1 MRLVGIDAETYYCT
15 ASKFSLS
22 SMGAEEYIR
31 DPRFHE
37 IGWAAQVRGDSV
49 GPAAWRDA
57 RDWDSMHQFLLD
69 LRLDEAGTVTVA
81 HNGAGFDFMV
91 IAWLHGI
98 HPWRQVDT
106 LQMSR
111 WLYGKFGP
119 SGKGNS
125 LKQLAEDFGLE
136 AKGDEVIYANGKRLQ
151 DFTPVELAQY
161 GRYCVGDVRIC
172 LDIFERLAPEFRPD
186 DFTTMHL
193 LSQMSSNPRVLIDA
207 EVVAEGLEA
216 ELTRKS
222 TMLQDVARMVGTDTD
237 KLKSAVMSNP
247 KFAQII
253 EALGYDVPMK
263 ESKTTGKL
271 TFAFA
276 KTDPEMQEWAESE
289 DELLANLVRLRVGI
303 KSTIME
309 SRLKGYLAMADRGPA
324 PAALRWQ
331 GTVTGRANADGGI
344 HKLQFHNTPKRAL
357 GARNP
362 LRLSMG
368 STAGWWYAAD
378 SSQIEVRVLA
388 DLAGEEVLL
397 RNFRKAA
404 KARTK
409 QLLAHFGG
417 DPEEAARYGKLVEAA
432 DLYLGLGPALFGR
445 AITKADKFERNVNKA
460 AILAGGFGQ
469 GWRGFKSHCQRNG
482 IEITDELAERTISA
496 YRDAHRAIVALW
508 KECRAGVDAL
518 CGLSG
523 DITIGADANIHVSKE
538 QIILPSG
545 RTLFYPKAALRR
557 DEKRDEEV
565 FSYRDRFTGKW
576 KYMWHGV
583 VVENCVQATAYDTL
597 AWQAAQILK
606 HEGHAMTLFVH
617 DELAYTDE
625 PGKEEYWEQVL
636 TKWMRTAPPYLPNL
650 VLDCEFG
657 HGPTYADV

>member
-37 IGWAAQVRGDSV
+37 IGWAAQVRGDDV
-49 GPAAWRDA
+49 GPAAWHDA
-57 RDWDSMHQFLLD
+57 RNWDSMHQFLLD
-69 LRLDEAGTVTVA
+69 LELDREGTITVA

-119 SGKGNS
+119 TGHGNS

-136 AKGDEVIYANGKRLQ
+136 AKGDEVIHANGKRIQ

-161 GRYCVGDVRIC
+161 GNYSAKDARIC
-172 LDIFERLAPEFRPD
+172 LDIFEILAPKFRPD

-193 LSQMSSNPRVLIDA
+193 LSQMSSDPRIRLNREVL
-207 EVVAEGLEA
+207 AEGLEV
-216 ELTRKS
+216 ELSRKA
-222 TMLQDVARMVGTDTD
+222 TMLQDVAEQIGTDTE

-247 KFAQII
+247 KFAQIL
-253 EALGYDVPMK
+253 EALGYDAPMK
-263 ESKTTGKL
+263 ESKTTGKM

-276 KTDPEMQEWAESE
+276 KTDPEMQEWAGSE
-289 DELLANLVRLRVGI
+289 DELLANVVRLRTGI

-309 SRLKGYLAMADRGPA
+309 SRLKRFLGIEERGLL

-344 HKLQFHNTPKRAL
+344 HKGQLHNTPKRAL
-357 GARNP
+357 GARNA
-362 LRLSMG
+362 LRLSME
-368 STAGWWYAAD
+368 SDLGWWYAAD

-404 KARTK
+404 KARAK
-409 QLLAHFGG
+409 QLLAQFNG
-417 DPEEAARYGKLVEAA
+417 DPDEADRYGKLVEAA
-432 DLYLGLGPALFGR
+432 DLYLGLGPTIFGR
-445 AITKADKFERNVNKA
+445 TITKADKFERGVNKA

-469 GWRGFKSHCQRNG
+469 GWRGFKSHCRRHG
-482 IEITDELAERTISA
+482 IDLSDELAQRTIEA

-508 KECRAGVDAL
+508 KECRRGVDAL
-518 CGLSG
+518 CGRGPDLS
-523 DITIGADANIHVSKE
+523 IGAEGNIHIAANS
-538 QIILPSG
+538 IILPSG
-545 RTLFYPKAALRR
+545 RELIYPKAKLKY
-557 DEKRDEEV
+557 DERRDEEV
-565 FSYRDRFTGKW
+565 FCYQDRFTGKW
-576 KYMWHGV
+576 KYLWHGV
-583 VVENCVQATAYDTL
+583 VIENVVQASAYDTL

-606 HEGHAMTLFVH
+606 HEGQALTLFVH

-625 PGKEEYWEQVL
+625 PGKEEYWEKVL
-636 TKWMRTAPPYLPNL
+636 TKWMRRAPPYLPNL
-650 VLDCEFG
+650 ILDCEFG